1 MGNRD
6 YLFKV
11 LVIGDREVGKTS
23 LVQRYVN
30 DKFSKHY
37 KSTVGVDF
45 AVKVIQRSDTE
56 TVRLQLWD
64 IAGQE
69 RFASMTRIYY
79 KEASGC
85 FIMFD
90 VMNPTTLNNSLKW
103 KQDLDSKVMRADGS
117 PVPCMLLANK
127 CDLSP
132 WEVTHESIDQFSI
145 KNGFAG
151 WVETSAK
158 DNKNINEA
166 ASALIEKMMMQPS
179 VDPQSQGGHIKLDA
193 VPKGEYKQGCC

>member
-1 MGNRD
+1 MGSRD

-45 AVKVIQRSDTE
+45 AVKVIQWSDTE

-85 FIMFD
+85 FIVFD

-127 CDLSP
+127 ICMERLFDYSDKLSTAQDSLLALSSCDKPAEL
-132 WEVTHESIDQFSI
+132 Q
-145 KNGFAG
+145 A
-151 WVETSAK
+151 
-158 DNKNINEA
+158 
-166 ASALIEKMMMQPS
+166 ALI
-179 VDPQSQGGHIKLDA
+179 LR
-193 VPKGEYKQGCC
+193 